1 MLLRSLLC
9 TQGHDNGPRL
19 LALSCVSY
27 FLTTLAASIHTN
39 LGLVLGLVLIL
50 FVTLS
55 SLRRIRDT
63 ASPYWMVLLVILP
76 LALFVLLLNLDVS
89 VLLLVV
95 NAVLG
100 IALSS
105 FVAGLKS
112 TKAREYS
119 HGYQGPAQDE
129 HGLSRT
135 VKARV
140 EPNVRIE
147 PMLSSYEQNHHE
159 SHLEAS
165 TSGVKGGNPS
175 SSITHGLDSA
185 HSSYSE
191 SKHFDSNNIESESGD
206 GKQEASSQPSLESK
220 LNELLATWS
229 EFASKQK
236 LWLGVSASVLV
247 VVCLVVALWFDAS
260 STDMEADVAN
270 QEASQD
276 AVESN
281 KLERVQVKLPD
292 GFALV
297 LESNHLG
304 EETLVMRWLGDEG
317 VAERLWS
324 LADAR
329 GDKRCAH
336 LTFNDGSQYRPMQV
350 DLLADSATEARFTPL
365 DTQKIIKDMARRGS
379 VKLCGYNFSLKG
391 SQAAL
396 GRELKF
402 ADILGS

>member
-1 MLLRSLLC
+1 MLLKSLLC

-19 LALSCVSY
+19 LALTCMSY
-27 FLTTLAASIHTN
+27 FLTALAASIHVN
-39 LGLVLGLVLIL
+39 IGLVLGLVSIL
-50 FVTLS
+50 LLALS
-55 SLRRIRDT
+55 SLRRVRDA
-63 ASPYWMVLLVILP
+63 ASPQWMVLLVVLP
-76 LALFVLLLNLDVS
+76 LILFVLLLNLDVS

-95 NAVLG
+95 NGVLG
-100 IALSS
+100 LALTG
-105 FVAGLKS
+105 FVAGQQSANIRQYHL
-112 TKAREYS
+112 
-119 HGYQGPAQDE
+119 GYQGPALEE
-129 HGLSRT
+129 HGASRA

-147 PMLSSYEQNHHE
+147 PMLSSYDQNHNE
-159 SHLEAS
+159 SHLDSSVPGVRDIESSSSTKNGLGSTHSSDVDSEAS
-165 TSGVKGGNPS
+165 G
-175 SSITHGLDSA
+175 
-185 HSSYSE
+185 
-191 SKHFDSNNIESESGD
+191 SKRAEY
-206 GKQEASSQPSLESK
+206 SSQSSLESS
-220 LNELLATWS
+220 LNEMLANWS
-229 EFASKQK
+229 AFASKQK
-236 LWLGVSASVLV
+236 LWLGGSASVLV
-247 VVCLVVALWFDAS
+247 IACLVIGLWPDSS
-260 STDMEADVAN
+260 STDGEADVAN
-270 QEASQD
+270 QEVSQ
-276 AVESN
+276 AAIESN

-297 LESNHLG
+297 LESNNVG
-304 EETLVMRWLGDEG
+304 SETLVMRWLGDEG
-317 VAERLWS
+317 AAERLWS

-365 DTQKIIKDMARRGS
+365 DTNKIIKDMARRGS